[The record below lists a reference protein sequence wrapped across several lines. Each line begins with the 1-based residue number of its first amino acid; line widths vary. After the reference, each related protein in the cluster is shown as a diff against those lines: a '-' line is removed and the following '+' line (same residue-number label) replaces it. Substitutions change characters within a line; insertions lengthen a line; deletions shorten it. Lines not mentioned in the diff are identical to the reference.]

1 MVGRSR
7 YALPLSP
14 SLEQKFA
21 ALAAELDVR
30 VLASAGRGSGTDPRF
45 TLVRPIRP
53 RALDGARLLRAAA
66 VPGRA

>member
-7 YALPLSP
+7 YSLPLSA

-21 ALAAELDVR
+21 ALEAELDVR
-30 VLASAGRGSGTDPRF
+30 VLASAGRGSATDPRF
-45 TLVRPIRP
+45 TLVSADSTA
-53 RALDGARLLRAAA
+53 RARRSRLLRLAA